1 MMAERIFRLSAGS
14 VLALGLY
21 FNESLWWLPWFV
33 GIMLTFAGV
42 TNICL
47 IILFLNKMDIN

>member
-1 MMAERIFRLSAGS
+1 MAERLFRIMAGL
-14 VLALGLY
+14 VLAAGLY
-21 FNESLWWLPWFV
+21 FSEPLWWVPWFV

-47 IILFLNKMDIN
+47 IILFLNRIGIK

>member
-1 MMAERIFRLSAGS
+1 MAERIFSIWAGS
-14 VLALGLY
+14 ILALGLY
-21 FNESLWWLPWFV
+21 FNEPLWWLPWFV

-47 IILFLNKMDIN
+47 IIVFLNKVGIR

>member
-1 MMAERIFRLSAGS
+1 MMAERIFRICSGS
-14 VLALGLY
+14 FLATGLY
-21 FNESLWWLPWFV
+21 FNETLWWLPWFM

-47 IILFLNKMDIN
+47 MILFLNKIGIE